1 MLKMQIRLLS
11 LHKLKNNKIMAKTQE
26 VEHNRLNVIGEGTS
40 IQGDIQSNGDIRID
54 GVLKGNLTT
63 QGKLVI
69 GGNGKIQGEIQC
81 KNAELS
87 GSIDGKITV
96 NELLTLKSSATVQ
109 GDIITKK
116 LAIEPN
122 AIFTGTCQMDAGQ
135 PGVASKHGK
144 EK

>member
-1 MLKMQIRLLS
+1 
-11 LHKLKNNKIMAKTQE
+11 MAKAQE

-54 GVLKGNLTT
+54 GELKGNLTT

-69 GGNGKIQGEIQC
+69 GTQGKIQGEIQC
-81 KNAELS
+81 KNAEVS
-87 GSIDGKITV
+87 GGIDGKITV
-96 NELLTLKSSATVQ
+96 NELLALKASAKVK

-122 AIFTGTCQMDAGQ
+122 AIFSGTCQMDAGQ
-135 PGVASKHGK
+135 PGMTSKHGK
-144 EK
+144 A

>member
-1 MLKMQIRLLS
+1 MQIRLLS

-69 GGNGKIQGEIQC
+69 GGNGMIQGEIQC
-81 KNAELS
+81 KNAEIN
-87 GSIDGKITV
+87 GNIEGKITV
-96 NELLTLKSSATVQ
+96 NELLTLKASATVQ
-109 GDIITKK
+109 GDMITKK

-122 AIFTGTCQMDAGQ
+122 AIFSGTCQMDAGQ
-135 PGVASKHGK
+135 PSHTSKHGK
-144 EK
+144 EQK

>member
-1 MLKMQIRLLS
+1 
-11 LHKLKNNKIMAKTQE
+11 MAKAQE

-54 GVLKGNLTT
+54 GELKGNLTT

-69 GGNGKIQGEIQC
+69 GTQGKIQGEIQC
-81 KNAELS
+81 KNAEVS
-87 GSIDGKITV
+87 GGIDGKITV
-96 NELLTLKSSATVQ
+96 NELLALKASAKVK

-122 AIFTGTCQMDAGQ
+122 AIFSGTCQMDAGQ
-135 PGVASKHGK
+135 PGLTSKHGK
-144 EK
+144 A